1 MLAWMQNSRSSRSTK
16 VSKTKLIGLILGPA
30 LFFILLVSPAPK
42 GLPDQ
47 GKLVAGITLW
57 LVVWWVTEAVSI
69 YATALLPLAL
79 FPITGVLSLRAVG
92 AEYMSPIIILL
103 LGMFL
108 VVLAVEKSG
117 LQRKIA
123 FGIIS
128 IFGYSPKRIILGFM
142 ICTALIST
150 VIMSTTVA
158 ILIIPMVFAILSL
171 LSDNGIK
178 FSTKFKV
185 MLLLGVAFSSSIGSI
200 TTLIASPPNLMYAEI
215 VKELF
220 GKTITFGT
228 WSSVAAPLAITM
240 LMISIIYFTGK
251 VRKEQMDET
260 LIRKIIV
267 TEKEKLGKMTREQK
281 ASLIIL
287 LLVLILMFA
296 APDWAGDN
304 SYLETAVIAIFGGVS
319 LFVIPKNRTEK
330 FLNWSDV
337 QKVPLG
343 VLFILGAGLS
353 LSLAFTTSGLANYL
367 GTKLSALSILPFSI
381 IVILIVS
388 ITMIIGNTM
397 SNTAT
402 AAIFIPVVAS
412 MAALSHW
419 PPLPLLAGITLSSSL
434 AFLLPMGTPPNALV
448 YEQGKIQIK
457 EMIKNGIVLTI
468 IAIVM
473 ISVFTIFLYPLLLPE
488 IS

>member
-1 MLAWMQNSRSSRSTK
+1 
-16 VSKTKLIGLILGPA
+16 
-30 LFFILLVSPAPK
+30 
-42 GLPDQ
+42 
-47 GKLVAGITLW
+47 
-57 LVVWWVTEAVSI
+57 
-69 YATALLPLAL
+69 
-79 FPITGVLSLRAVG
+79 
-92 AEYMSPIIILL
+92 
-103 LGMFL
+103 
-108 VVLAVEKSG
+108 
-117 LQRKIA
+117 
-123 FGIIS
+123 
-128 IFGYSPKRIILGFM
+128 
-142 ICTALIST
+142 
-150 VIMSTTVA
+150 
-158 ILIIPMVFAILSL
+158 
-171 LSDNGIK
+171 
-178 FSTKFKV
+178 
-185 MLLLGVAFSSSIGSI
+185 
-200 TTLIASPPNLMYAEI
+200 MYAEI
-215 VKELF
+215 VNELF

-240 LMISIIYFTGK
+240 LMISIIYFTSK

-296 APDWAGDN
+296 LHIGLVSD

-353 LSLAFTTSGLANYL
+353 LSLAFTTSGLADYL
-367 GTKLSALSILPFSI
+367 GTKLSALSILPFPV

-402 AAIFIPVVAS
+402 GSYIHTRCCKHGCIE
-412 MAALSHW
+412 
-419 PPLPLLAGITLSSSL
+419 SL
-434 AFLLPMGTPPNALV
+434 ASITV
-448 YEQGKIQIK
+448 SCWDY
-457 EMIKNGIVLTI
+457 I
-468 IAIVM
+468 I
-473 ISVFTIFLYPLLLPE
+473 
-488 IS
+488 